1 MSKNNAINVEV
12 PGYRIV
18 RPLGRGGM
26 ASVYL
31 AIQESVEREVA
42 LKVMSPVLLV
52 DPSFSERFL
61 REAKIAANLH
71 HRHIVAVHDVGAHG
85 DYHYIAMEYLA
96 AGAFGRKGNACEPDV
111 ALRIVK
117 EIASALDYAH
127 SKGYIHRD
135 VKPDNILFRE
145 DGSAVLTDFG
155 IARATD
161 SATQMTRTGS
171 VIGTP
176 HYMSPEQ
183 SRGNQVDRRADLYSL
198 GIVFYELLKG
208 RVPYE
213 GEDSLSVGIKH
224 ITEPV
229 PALPPPLSPYQ
240 ALIERLLAKSPD
252 DRYQNGAEV
261 VEAIA
266 ALQTNPDVAIT
277 PPSPDVPASR
287 AQSTLLIDTGQRR
300 KAEPNLGDLA
310 SVAEGGLANVRRRGQ
325 EAPKATGSRAWIV
338 WLLLVVGVGAT
349 AWFQQDWIRGQ
360 LEQFG
365 QDVADTE
372 QAPSATEPVADTADP
387 GGEAAPVAENDV
399 PLIEPTEPTLTLE
412 QHLAT
417 AEIAMLDGRLL
428 PPDENN
434 AYDHFK
440 AVLQYQPDQALAIN
454 GLQQIADELV
464 NAAEVALLVGQLPQA
479 RQLIERLQRYFPD
492 DERIQALAARQLAAD
507 LGASESEQTP

>member
-1 MSKNNAINVEV
+1 MSKENANNVEV

-61 REAKIAANLH
+61 REARIAANLH

-135 VKPDNILFRE
+135 VKPDNVLFRE

-198 GIVFYELLKG
+198 GIVFYELLRG
-208 RVPYE
+208 RVPFE

-229 PALPPPLSPYQ
+229 PVLPPALNQYQ
-240 ALIERLLAKSPD
+240 SLIERLLAKSPD
-252 DRYQNGAEV
+252 DRYQTGEEV

-266 ALQTNPDVAIT
+266 ALQTNPDVSVV
-277 PPSPDVPASR
+277 PPSPDVPISR

-310 SVAEGGLANVRRRGQ
+310 GVAEGGLGNVRSRHSS
-325 EAPKATGSRAWIV
+325 APKASGSRAWIV
-338 WLLLVVGVGAT
+338 WLLLLVGAGAT
-349 AWFQQDWIRGQ
+349 AWFQQDWIRAQ
-360 LEQFG
+360 L
-365 QDVADTE
+365 VAYDLIPGEETSVTE
-372 QAPSATEPVADTADP
+372 QVAGTETQTPVVEEEP
-387 GGEAAPVAENDV
+387 ELPAEV
-399 PLIEPTEPTLTLE
+399 PLIEPEVPQLTAE

-417 AEIAMLDGRLL
+417 AEAAMLDGRLL

-440 AVLQYQPDQALAIN
+440 AALQQKPDQPLASH
-454 GLQQIADELV
+454 GLEQIANELV

-479 RQLIERLQRYFPD
+479 RQLIERLQRYFPE
-492 DERIQALAARQLAAD
+492 DERISELAARQLAAD
-507 LGASESEQTP
+507 LGADTDSSP